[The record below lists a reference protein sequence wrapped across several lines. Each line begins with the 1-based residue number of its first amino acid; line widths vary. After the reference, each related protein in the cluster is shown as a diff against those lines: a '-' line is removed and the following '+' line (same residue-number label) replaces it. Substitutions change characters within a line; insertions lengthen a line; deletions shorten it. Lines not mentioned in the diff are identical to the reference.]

1 MLRLT
6 SCKPCI
12 TIVNVYRPP
21 DRSLATFFEEFQ
33 YVVST
38 ITASTTDRLLI
49 CGDFNAPGKDD
60 SSINQGLDD
69 VLETLGLEQH
79 VHSPTRANPDHLLD
93 LIVSDQPSNI
103 REVRVVDSGAVS
115 DHQLIVSSLD
125 IGPSSSSR
133 RPVTFTFRRIK
144 NIDPSDFEARLR
156 RSSLFTSPA
165 EDAESF
171 ADQIESV
178 VTAVLDEVAP
188 LETRSRRPPKAITRR
203 RYCSKTTSTKV
214 GTKMAGNEIRQ
225 RPAAVSSGLS
235 SCQQVDQ
242 HLKAGILP

>member
-1 MLRLT
+1 MAISETRYRADMPNSILNEVAPDGFSVIHSFRSPTANHPAGGGMALVHRNNVVIQPIQLDNLSPTSFELQVLRLT

-33 YVVST
+33 DVVST

-93 LIVSDQPSNI
+93 LIISDQPSNI
-103 REVRVVDSGAVS
+103 
-115 DHQLIVSSLD
+115 
-125 IGPSSSSR
+125 SR
-133 RPVTFTFRRIK
+133 
-144 NIDPSDFEARLR
+144 
-156 RSSLFTSPA
+156 
-165 EDAESF
+165 
-171 ADQIESV
+171 
-178 VTAVLDEVAP
+178 
-188 LETRSRRPPKAITRR
+188 
-203 RYCSKTTSTKV
+203 
-214 GTKMAGNEIRQ
+214 
-225 RPAAVSSGLS
+225 
-235 SCQQVDQ
+235 
-242 HLKAGILP
+242 